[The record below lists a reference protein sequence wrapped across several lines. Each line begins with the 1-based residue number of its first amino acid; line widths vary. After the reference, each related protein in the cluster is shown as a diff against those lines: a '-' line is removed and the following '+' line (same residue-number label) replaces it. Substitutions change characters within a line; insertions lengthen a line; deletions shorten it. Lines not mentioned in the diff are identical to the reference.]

1 MIKRTNPIDKNKQ
14 ELAKELIKIRDRQ
27 LEVKEKSIPQLI
39 KIKDKLLD
47 LKVNI
52 KDSIWNGMK
61 SRFIIIG
68 LMDKLLDIG
77 VDSKKL
83 KEISER
89 SIKEIKQIKL
99 EQDNKSFGLAMVRS
113 NEELIDR
120 LLVLINSTVISFKNE
135 IKEWQSKKK
144 THLKTFKLGKK

>member
-68 LMDKLLDIG
+68 LMDRLLNIG

-99 EQDNKSFGLAMVRS
+99 EQDNKSFGLAMLRS
-113 NEELIDR
+113 NEDLIVR
-120 LLVLINSTVISFKNE
+120 LLLLINNTIISFRDE

-144 THLKTFKLGKK
+144 VHLKTFKLGKK